1 MKLLLVVLVATVAVA
16 AARTLTRAEKKELS
30 KRLLNILEKRKHEEA
45 AREPKGLGDESEDGD
60 KKIPFEK
67 AVMGKLKNLEDGVG
81 GLLAAPFMGKIIDT
95 FDSLERVC
103 WHVMGFMHA
112 HDAHEEESSEESS
125 EEGTSAPEF
134 VTGAPDA
141 DTGAPDVDTGAP
153 EAQTDAPT
161 DAPDVQSTDSVLP
174 TGGPTDSPSVTEEKR
189 ILNYL
194 LEHLKEGTRKK
205 RATANSRQK
214 RNAWWAVDW
223 ALVGHVCRAF
233 GEFHMIDTSS
243 MQGQA

>member
-1 MKLLLVVLVATVAVA
+1 
-16 AARTLTRAEKKELS
+16 
-30 KRLLNILEKRKHEEA
+30 
-45 AREPKGLGDESEDGD
+45 
-60 KKIPFEK
+60 
-67 AVMGKLKNLEDGVG
+67 MGKLKNLEDGVG

-134 VTGAPDA
+134 VTGAPD
-141 DTGAPDVDTGAP
+141 
-153 EAQTDAPT
+153 AQTDAPT

-233 GEFHMIDTSS
+233 
-243 MQGQA
+243 

>member
-1 MKLLLVVLVATVAVA
+1 M
-16 AARTLTRAEKKELS
+16 
-30 KRLLNILEKRKHEEA
+30 
-45 AREPKGLGDESEDGD
+45 G
-60 KKIPFEK
+60 PFEK
-67 AVMGKLKNLEDGVG
+67 AVMGRLKNLEDGVG

-103 WHVMGFMHA
+103 WHVMAFMHA
-112 HDAHEEESSEESS
+112 HDAHEEESSEE
-125 EEGTSAPEF
+125 GTS
-134 VTGAPDA
+134 
-141 DTGAPDVDTGAP
+141 
-153 EAQTDAPT
+153 
-161 DAPDVQSTDSVLP
+161 APDVQSTDSVLP

-233 GEFHMIDTSS
+233 GEFQMIDTSS
-243 MQGQA
+243 MQGHA